1 MSVLRRDPD
10 GECYE
15 GCEMRVAIDGPA
27 ASGKTTLGRA
37 LAQEFGYRF
46 VETGKMYRAVALA
59 FERGIALE
67 QIEIDV
73 SSDGRFIL
81 NGDDVSDLLH
91 TPELDQGSSR
101 VATLPEVRE
110 RLVALQRAIADKGSV
125 VMEGRDIGTVVL
137 PDAEVKV
144 FLLASPE
151 VRARRRMSQRGAGDY
166 DEILRELKVRDE
178 RDSNRAIAPL
188 NPASDATIIDTD
200 QKTLTEVISE
210 AQDLV
215 KERLG
220 RRCHGG

>member
-1 MSVLRRDPD
+1 MK
-10 GECYE
+10 
-15 GCEMRVAIDGPA
+15 VAIDGPA

-37 LAQEFGYRF
+37 LAKEFGYRF

-59 FERGIALE
+59 VEWGIPLE
-67 QIEIDV
+67 EIAIDV
-73 SSDGRFIL
+73 SADGRFIL
-81 NGDDVSDLLH
+81 NGQDVSDQLH

-110 RLVALQRAIADKGSV
+110 RLVALQRAIAEKGNV

-151 VRARRRMSQRGAGDY
+151 VRARRRMSQREAGEY
-166 DEILRELKVRDE
+166 EEILRELIVRDE

-200 QKTLTEVISE
+200 QKTLAEVISE

-220 RRCHGG
+220 RRWHGG